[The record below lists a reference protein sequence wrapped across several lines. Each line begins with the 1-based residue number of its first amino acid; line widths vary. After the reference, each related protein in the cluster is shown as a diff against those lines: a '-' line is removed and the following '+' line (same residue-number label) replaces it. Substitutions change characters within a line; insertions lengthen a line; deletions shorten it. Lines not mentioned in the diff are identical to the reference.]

1 MLFLKEITANPL
13 LSPKGAYLCQAR
25 LRRDLIEMW
34 GLFEK
39 GGLINLPKW
48 GAILLFQTTRRW
60 YQSFI
65 KN

>member
-39 GGLINLPKW
+39 GALN
-48 GAILLFQTTRRW
+48 
-60 YQSFI
+60 
-65 KN
+65 